1 MDVVLETQGLSRAFG
16 RVVAAD
22 EVTVQIRAGERVGL
36 VGPNGA
42 GKTTFLNLI
51 TGYVRPDRGRIRYLG
66 ADITGLPPRA
76 IVRMGIVRSFQI
88 PQLYPTLS
96 VLENALLAIA
106 ARSGRGF
113 DFWNPLRRAREV
125 EEAMELLAS
134 FRLAEYAPR
143 PVAELPEGG
152 RKLLDI
158 AMALA
163 LRPKV
168 LLMDEPTSGVSTQ
181 DKFAIM
187 DTLME
192 VLQRTGVTT
201 VFVEHDMEVVYRYAS
216 RVLVFQNGRVVADG
230 DPQTL
235 FADAAVRRAVIG
247 WEHGE

>member
-16 RVVAAD
+16 RVVAAED
-22 EVTVQIRAGERVGL
+22 VTVQIRAGEQVGL

-66 ADITGLPPRA
+66 VDITGLPPRA

-88 PQLYPTLS
+88 PQLYPALS
-96 VLENALLAIA
+96 VLENVLLAIA
-106 ARSGRGF
+106 ARSGRRF
-113 DFWNPLRRAREV
+113 DFWHPLRRAREV

-134 FRLAEYAPR
+134 FRLVEYAQR

-181 DKFAIM
+181 DKFAVM

-192 VLQRTGVTT
+192 VLRRTGVTT
-201 VFVEHDMEVVYRYAS
+201 VFVEHDMEVVYRYAG
-216 RVLVFQNGRVVADG
+216 RVLVFHSGRVVADG

-247 WEHGE
+247 WDHWE